1 MERPHHDRD
10 APRVIQLLLA
20 SLTLTAFVLSTS
32 RVEAYRRIGPLVG
45 LPAQALWI
53 ISIDWPAQWGIG
65 LVTLVYLA
73 RYLQLAYV
81 AWIRPARR

>member
-1 MERPHHDRD
+1 MT
-10 APRVIQLLLA
+10 QLLLA
-20 SLTLTAFVLSTS
+20 VLTLTAFVLSTS
-32 RVEAYRRIGPLVG
+32 RLERNRRIGPLVG

-53 ISIDWPAQWGIG
+53 NSVDWSAQWGIG
-65 LVTLVYLA
+65 LVTVVYLV